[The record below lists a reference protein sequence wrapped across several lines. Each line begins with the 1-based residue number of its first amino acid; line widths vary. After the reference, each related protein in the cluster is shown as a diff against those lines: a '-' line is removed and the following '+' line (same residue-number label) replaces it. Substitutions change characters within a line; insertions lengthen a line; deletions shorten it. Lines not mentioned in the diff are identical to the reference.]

1 MADIG
6 MPDVLTPDQ
15 MVKLG
20 GAAHPDDLPDTVSA
34 DQMERA
40 TEKPQSYP
48 PLDDEK
54 LGIYDGPLK
63 ASGTVFDRST
73 MTFRNAAD
81 LGRPG
86 MGATSKPLP
95 VGYQAEK
102 PLIREDPAM
111 NIATTIAG
119 GGVGKVV
126 GKGVAKLSPI
136 AAKLVEP
143 AVAGATTSALQG
155 GNAKQ
160 NLIAA
165 GIGGALGL
173 PGAVLTAVRGAPA
186 AVAERLPQAVTGGAK
201 TKIAKQAGG
210 AVVSDIANHGEAGA
224 SAVLDAH
231 PELKKVLSTG
241 NLTEKFNA
249 TGSTLNKLT
258 AANDT
263 VYDAIQSQHQGIP
276 FEPVAAKIKAVA
288 EHAHQAGDATL
299 EDAANA
305 AIDNLQRFTDVADKR
320 GAIVTATQL
329 RGVRNNLARRVQA
342 INPTLGATDVQ
353 AAADE
358 IKRAIN
364 DGIADIAGQTKGV
377 DVAALRAR
385 NQQIAAL
392 LPVQRALRGQ
402 VIDKNLLGPEDKLAD
417 LIEHPQREI
426 AGLVRKAPAHIDAA
440 LASNPT
446 LQRLAQGAKSP
457 LSDLATR
464 SLMAGTAA
472 EGAKRSKQQQSDLE
486 YAARVSQLMG
496 DGKSLHEAVNQA
508 EAEQ

>member
-1 MADIG
+1 
-6 MPDVLTPDQ
+6 
-15 MVKLG
+15 
-20 GAAHPDDLPDTVSA
+20 
-34 DQMERA
+34 
-40 TEKPQSYP
+40 
-48 PLDDEK
+48 
-54 LGIYDGPLK
+54 
-63 ASGTVFDRST
+63 
-73 MTFRNAAD
+73 
-81 LGRPG
+81 
-86 MGATSKPLP
+86 
-95 VGYQAEK
+95 
-102 PLIREDPAM
+102 
-111 NIATTIAG
+111 
-119 GGVGKVV
+119 
-126 GKGVAKLSPI
+126 
-136 AAKLVEP
+136 
-143 AVAGATTSALQG
+143 
-155 GNAKQ
+155 
-160 NLIAA
+160 
-165 GIGGALGL
+165 
-173 PGAVLTAVRGAPA
+173 
-186 AVAERLPQAVTGGAK
+186 
-201 TKIAKQAGG
+201 
-210 AVVSDIANHGEAGA
+210 
-224 SAVLDAH
+224 

-241 NLTEKFNA
+241 NLTEQFNA

-276 FEPVAAKIKAVA
+276 FEPVS

-377 DVAALRAR
+377 DVAALRER
-385 NQQIAAL
+385 NKQIAAL

-440 LASNPT
+440 LAGNPT

-457 LSDLATR
+457 LPDLATR
-464 SLMAGTAA
+464 SLMAGSAA
-472 EGAKRSKQQQSDLE
+472 EGAKRSKQQQS
-486 YAARVSQLMG
+486 
-496 DGKSLHEAVNQA
+496 
-508 EAEQ
+508 

>member
-15 MVKLG
+15 MAKLG

-186 AVAERLPQAVTGGAK
+186 AVAERLPTAVTGGAK

-210 AVVSDIANHGEAGA
+210 AVASDI
-224 SAVLDAH
+224 LDSH
-231 PELKKVLSTG
+231 PELKRVLSTG
-241 NLTEKFNA
+241 DLTEKFNA

-258 AANDT
+258 SANDA
-263 VYDAIQSQHQGIP
+263 VYDAIQAQHQGIP
-276 FEPVAAKIKAVA
+276 FDPVAEKIKAVA
-288 EHAHQAGDATL
+288 AQAHQAGDATL

-377 DVAALRAR
+377 DVAALRER
-385 NQQIAAL
+385 NKQIAAL

-440 LASNPT
+440 LAGNPT

-457 LSDLATR
+457 LPDLATR

>member
-15 MVKLG
+15 MAKLG

-95 VGYQAEK
+95 IGYKAEK

-111 NIATTIAG
+111 NVATTIAG

-186 AVAERLPQAVTGGAK
+186 AVAERLPTAVTGGAK

-210 AVVSDIANHGEAGA
+210 AVASDI
-224 SAVLDAH
+224 LDSH
-231 PELKKVLSTG
+231 PELKRVLSTG
-241 NLTEKFNA
+241 DLTEKFNA

-258 AANDT
+258 SANDA
-263 VYDAIQSQHQGIP
+263 VYDAIQAQHQGIP
-276 FEPVAAKIKAVA
+276 FDPVAEKIKAVA
-288 EHAHQAGDATL
+288 AQAHQAGDATL

-364 DGIADIAGQTKGV
+364 DGIADIAGKTKGV
-377 DVAALRAR
+377 DVAALRER
-385 NQQIAAL
+385 NKQIAAL

-417 LIEHPQREI
+417 LIEQD
-426 AGLVRKAPAHIDAA
+426 RK
-440 LASNPT
+440 ST
-446 LQRLAQGAKSP
+446 RLNS
-457 LSDLATR
+457 S
-464 SLMAGTAA
+464 
-472 EGAKRSKQQQSDLE
+472 
-486 YAARVSQLMG
+486 
-496 DGKSLHEAVNQA
+496 H
-508 EAEQ
+508 